1 MDFGVTGGQGAGVDE
16 ADATT
21 VAERGGVV
29 VDVAALD
36 CGVCEGVEED
46 PAPIAPGGIG
56 RDRTVVNPQVWR
68 GTHSVIAVDA
78 STSSARSSGVIGCH
92 FASLDERA
100 AVSAVDAT
108 TAVYLVSAIGRCVVG
123 DHGVCDGGSATAV
136 KVDTATT
143 SSGVVLD
150 TAVGDDVGAI
160 AVDAAAV
167 VGGVATS
174 DHDVLERDRFVGV
187 VDMLDPA
194 YALGVDG
201 DRRRS
206 VGMCLPGERELLVSR
221 VEIVLVVG
229 SRFDQDGV
237 AIDRA

>member
-1 MDFGVTGGQGAGVDE
+1 MDLGVTGGQGAGVDE
-16 ADATT
+16 ADATAA
-21 VAERGGVV
+21 AERGGVV

-46 PAPIAPGGIG
+46 PAPIATGGIG
-56 RDRTVVNPQVWR
+56 RDRTVVDPQVWR
-68 GTHSVIAVDA
+68 GTEPVIAVDA
-78 STSSARSSGVIGCH
+78 SSSSARSSGVIGYH

-100 AVSAVDAT
+100 AVHAVDAS
-108 TAVYLVSAIGRCVVG
+108 TAVLCGVIGRRVAG
-123 DHGVCDGGSATAV
+123 DHGVRDGGGATAV
-136 KVDTATT
+136 KVDAAAT

-150 TAVGDDVGAI
+150 MAVGDDVGTI
-160 AVDAAAV
+160 AVDAAAR
-167 VGGVATS
+167 GGGAAS
-174 DHDVLERDRFVGV
+174 GDHEVLKRDRFVGV
-187 VDMLDPA
+187 VDMPDSA
-194 YALGVDG
+194 SALGVDG

-206 VGMCLPGERELLVSR
+206 VGMCFPGERELLGSR

>member
-123 DHGVCDGGSATAV
+123 DHGVCDGGGTTVV

-150 TAVGDDVGAI
+150 MAVGDGVGAI
-160 AVDAAAV
+160 AVDPAAK
-167 VGGVATS
+167 GGGAAS
-174 DHDVLERDRFVGV
+174 GDHEVLERDRFVGV
-187 VDMLDPA
+187 VDMPDPA

-206 VGMCLPGERELLVSR
+206 VGMCFPGERELLGSR

>member
-29 VDVAALD
+29 VDVAVLD

-100 AVSAVDAT
+100 AVVAVDAT
-108 TAVYLVSAIGRCVVG
+108 TAIYFVNATSRCVVG
-123 DHGVCDGGSATAV
+123 DHGVCDGGGASAVT
-136 KVDTATT
+136 VDTPTT

-150 TAVGDDVGAI
+150 MAVGDGVGAI
-160 AVDAAAV
+160 AVDPAAK
-167 VGGVATS
+167 GGGAAS
-174 DHDVLERDRFVGV
+174 GDHEVLERDRFVGV
-187 VDMLDPA
+187 VDMPDPA

-206 VGMCLPGERELLVSR
+206 VGMCFPGERELLGSR